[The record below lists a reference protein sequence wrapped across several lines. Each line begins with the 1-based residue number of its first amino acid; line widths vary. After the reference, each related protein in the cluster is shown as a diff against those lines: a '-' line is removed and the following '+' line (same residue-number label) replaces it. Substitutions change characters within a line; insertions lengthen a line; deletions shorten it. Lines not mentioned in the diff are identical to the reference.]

1 MSSNPVTSLPSDPL
15 DDAQTA
21 RKNVL
26 RALAVF
32 RRRGWIA
39 VLVAAGAVGALVV
52 TSLLRPATYVSR
64 GMVQLGIYAGSNID
78 PRSPA
83 ATAMFETNIRLL
95 TSHEVVDEA
104 LRALGDDL
112 VEGPGRLE
120 QRALFLQDVTITPV
134 QDTFLIEVEAKAS
147 DPQRA
152 ARMVNAL
159 MDAFIPFSDQF
170 LGSRDALRERQ
181 LREEEQR
188 LMAKLQEA
196 EARQRAFYD
205 RAGHIKFD
213 DQRANP
219 LVRQQ
224 ELQQRLT
231 GVQMERALAQ
241 AEEATLDQ
249 KAEEIARKPEVELL
263 AAIGGDD
270 PLVAERRAAIAELN
284 VRMANLTSRVP
295 ADALEGVDEYRTL
308 RAQLESRRREFR
320 ELLGAA
326 VREAQAIAEQRANAL
341 QAQEQELR
349 GMVEEQT
356 REVARLNLLE
366 GQYRSIRRD
375 IEFHEAELTAS
386 RNELRRLETRTL
398 GGTGAAIVDRGEV
411 PATPK
416 ARVGAVALAAVALLA
431 FGAALLMIIL
441 WDHIDDAVMRSDDL
455 TDVGVPLLGQVPH
468 LELGELDELTYLR
481 GSSWAAEALS
491 LIRTNLAFKVG
502 GRGEGV
508 LLVTSG
514 GPTDG
519 KSFFSL
525 NLATALARS
534 GGKTLLIEGDMRRPR
549 LRPLLVIDDRPEGL
563 SDVLEG
569 EASLNDVIRDTEF
582 DGLDFLPSGPCP
594 LNAADTLL
602 RGDMDGLLAA
612 ALQEYDHVVI
622 DGPPAVPLAD
632 ASLLARHAHGV
643 IHVARAGGSRRS
655 LVQAA
660 LDQIASVGG
669 KNIGVVLNDVNAEDE
684 PAFRYDGYDAETPP
698 RGPPVQGGFFVVL
711 DDDEQRQQREAA

>member
-1 MSSNPVTSLPSDPL
+1 VSSNPNNALPPDPL
-15 DDAQTA
+15 DDAQSA

-39 VLVAAGAVGALVV
+39 VLVAAGAVGALV
-52 TSLLRPATYVSR
+52 TSSLLRPAVYVSR
-64 GMVQLGIYAGSNID
+64 GMVQLGIYAGANID

-83 ATAMFETNIRLL
+83 ATAMFDTNIKLL

-104 LRALGDDL
+104 LRAMGEEL
-112 VEGPGRLE
+112 VDGPGRLE

-152 ARMVNAL
+152 ARAVNAL

-181 LREEEQR
+181 LRDEEQR
-188 LMAKLQEA
+188 LLVKLQEA
-196 EARQRAFYD
+196 EGRQRAFYD
-205 RAGHIKFD
+205 RVGLIKFD

-231 GVQMERALAQ
+231 TVQMERALAQ
-241 AEEATLDQ
+241 AEKATLDA
-249 KAEEIARKPEVELL
+249 KAKEIADRPEVEQL

-270 PLVAERRAAIAELN
+270 PLVSERRAAIAELN
-284 VRMANLTSRVP
+284 VRLSNLTSRVP
-295 ADALEGVDEYRTL
+295 ADKLEGVDEYRQL

-320 ELLGAA
+320 ELLQSA
-326 VREAQAIAEQRANAL
+326 VREALAISQQRANAL
-341 QAQEQELR
+341 QAQETELR
-349 GMVEEQT
+349 GMVEEQA

-375 IEFHEAELTAS
+375 IEFHEGELTLT
-386 RNELRRLETRTL
+386 RNELRRLQTRTL

-416 ARVGAVALAAVALLA
+416 ARVGAVALLAVAILA
-431 FGAALLMIIL
+431 FGMALLGIIL

-455 TDVGVPLLGQVPH
+455 VDLSVPLLGQVPH

-491 LIRTNLAFKVG
+491 LIRTNLAFKIG

-563 SDVLEG
+563 SDLLEG
-569 EASLNDVIRDTEF
+569 EVELKDVIRDTEF
-582 DGLDFLPSGPCP
+582 DGLDFLPSGACP
-594 LNAADTLL
+594 LNAADSLL
-602 RGDMDGLLAA
+602 RGDVDAILAR
-612 ALQEYDHVVI
+612 ALEAYDHVVI

-643 IHVARAGGSRRS
+643 LHVARAGGSRRS
-655 LVQAA
+655 GVQAA
-660 LDQIASVGG
+660 IDQIASVGG

-684 PAFRYDGYDAETPP
+684 PSFRYDGYDADTPP

-711 DDDEQRQQREAA
+711 PEDEQNRDAA